1 MYIYIYTKICYTM
14 IVTAY
19 RKKHLAPLLPSHPLV
34 PCGGAKDTSFGT
46 VSAAPFGSSL
56 ILPISW
62 SYIKMMGG
70 EGLRRAT
77 EMAILNANYMAKR
90 LSDYYHILYTNSNG
104 GSRLYIYLYSFYLVD
119 IK

>member
-1 MYIYIYTKICYTM
+1 M

-19 RKKHLAPLLPSHPLV
+19 RKKHLAPFLPSHPLV